1 MNVNLA
7 RFSSFKELLQFLKQ
21 TPTEIYFEGNLISS
35 YGKILI
41 SKDILKHYYKE
52 ALC

>member
-7 RFSSFKELLQFLKQ
+7 RFGSFKELIQFLKQ
-21 TPTEIYFEGNLISS
+21 TPTEVYFEGNLISS
-35 YGKILI
+35 YGRILI
-41 SKDILKHYYKE
+41 SKDSLKYYYKE